1 MSDKP
6 STNASVKPAPAA
18 SALSVHYLLQFPW
31 VNNPRSTV
39 VQAPDGALTPRRGAY
54 PVAGTFGG
62 AGYALATQ
70 AKMEKPNGS

>member
-6 STNASVKPAPAA
+6 STNQSVKPALAA

-31 VNNPRSTV
+31 ANNPRSTIV
-39 VQAPDGALTPRRGAY
+39 Y

-70 AKMEKPNGS
+70 AKEKTNGR